1 MVWLPSHGTG
11 QYQELLCHSSQHCS
25 LCSLNVFMHSKHVFS
40 TTMLSEVVSGNA
52 VVSKTRYGSCLHEV
66 PSQVMDSDSNQR
78 LMQIDKRSSIYLH
91 GREWISN
98 KTTLTVFWLF
108 PSICRNFSDIPPY
121 HLYVHQ
127 NLYHWWTFSFLF
139 SVFCSHLSHAT
150 SPVEHRL
157 HGDQE
162 SCLLILDYSIVP
174 DT

>member
-1 MVWLPSHGTG
+1 MVRLPSHGIG

-25 LCSLNVFMHSKHVFS
+25 LYSLNVFMHSKHVFS

-91 GREWISN
+91 GREWVSD

-108 PSICRNFSDIPPY
+108 PSICRNFSDISPY
-121 HLYVHQ
+121 HPGLCSSKPLSLV
-127 NLYHWWTFSFLF
+127 NVFFSFSSFLF
-139 SVFCSHLSHAT
+139 S
-150 SPVEHRL
+150 
-157 HGDQE
+157 
-162 SCLLILDYSIVP
+162 SIP
-174 DT
+174 HHFSSRT